1 LYWVTKGKG
10 GIAQRVVAQLEQVE
24 VTDRVVGLFFNGGA
38 LEQVAAEAQAT
49 IAFEGLEEVP
59 AGRDHVARR

>member
-1 LYWVTKGKG
+1 M
-10 GIAQRVVAQLEQVE
+10 VAQLEQVE
-24 VTDRVVGLFFNGGA
+24 VTDGVVGLFFNVGA

-49 IAFEGLEEVP
+49 LAFEGPEEVP